1 MAVESLVHV
10 GIVVEDLRDA
20 IDFFT
25 ELGLELDGEGQVEGD
40 WVDRVNGVEGVRAEM
55 AMMNTPDGDGTLE
68 LIRFSSPDGPA
79 PDATAPTNVPG
90 IRHVLFRVD
99 DLDDTVSRL
108 QARGGELVGTVE
120 EYAGI
125 YRLCFMRGP
134 AGIIIELAQKIG

>member
-1 MAVESLVHV
+1 MAVERLAHI

-40 WVDRVNGVEGVRAEM
+40 WVDRVNGIEGVRAEM

-68 LIRFSSPDGPA
+68 LIRFNSPAGPEPDFNA
-79 PDATAPTNVPG
+79 PANVPG
-90 IRHVLFRVD
+90 IRHILFRVD

-108 QARGGELVGTVE
+108 RARGGELVGTVE

-134 AGIIIELAQKIG
+134 AGIIIELAQRIG

>member
-1 MAVESLVHV
+1 MAVERLVHI

-25 ELGLELDGEGQVEGD
+25 ELGLELDGEGQVEGE
-40 WVDRVNGVEGVRAEM
+40 WVDRVNGVDGVRAEM

-68 LIRFSSPDGPA
+68 LIRFSSPAGPEA
-79 PDATAPTNVPG
+79 DFTAPANAPG